1 MNRAVT
7 VSGKSQRW
15 LWGYRS
21 RRRTSRATTHVRH
34 ALRHTYVTRSSCVVR
49 RVAERR
55 PLFRSTVTKRSKENI
70 R

>member
-21 RRRTSRATTHVRH
+21 RRWTSRATTHVRH
-34 ALRHTYVTRSSCVVR
+34 ALVMR
-49 RVAERR
+49 RA
-55 PLFRSTVTKRSKENI
+55 
-70 R
+70 